1 MFVRAVATSVS
12 LWLFASPVLAD
23 GVVEPIAEEP
33 ARTAAATPAL
43 IGAFGGWYGSLDVG
57 RASGSGSENAGPGW
71 QDVNLED
78 GTCAGGTI
86 GRNQQH
92 GRLVYGAELRH
103 MQCTDFSGMLGQ
115 KPFDGITD
123 LRLRIGTTVGTRTMV
138 YGAIG
143 YSWASFEAPFG
154 KQTVAG
160 PNAGVGVEFNA
171 TDRVF
176 AGLDYTARSL
186 SGDGGETAFDFDVT
200 TTTLRVGFR
209 F

>member
-1 MFVRAVATSVS
+1 MFVRAVATSAS
-12 LWLFASPVLAD
+12 LSLFASTALAG
-23 GVVEPIAEEP
+23 GVAEPIAEEP
-33 ARTAAATPAL
+33 AAAAAATPAL
-43 IGAFGGWYGSLDVG
+43 TGAFGGWYGALEMG
-57 RASGSGSENAGPGW
+57 RASGSGSENPGPGW
-71 QDVNLED
+71 LDVELQD

-86 GRNQQH
+86 GRNQQR

-103 MQCTDFSGMLGQ
+103 MKCTDFSGLLGQ

-123 LRLRIGTTVGTRTMV
+123 LRLRIGTTVGPRTMV

-143 YSWASFEAPFG
+143 YSWVSFEAPFG
-154 KQTVAG
+154 KQTVTG

-171 TDRVF
+171 TDKVF

-186 SGDGGETAFDFDVT
+186 SGEGGETSFDFNVA
-200 TTTLRVGFR
+200 TTTLRLGLR